1 MVILLYALII
11 MNESLD
17 IKIKKIKIYI
27 LRKII
32 LQLETN
38 LDFDCASTLIMIYI
52 CVCVCVCVIIKI
64 HTIEHY
70 ILMLNLSH
78 NWFLAFSVIKLNIKS
93 YNKYK

>member
-38 LDFDCASTLIMIYI
+38 LEFDCASTLIMIYI
-52 CVCVCVCVIIKI
+52 CVCVCEIIKI

-93 YNKYK
+93 CNKYK